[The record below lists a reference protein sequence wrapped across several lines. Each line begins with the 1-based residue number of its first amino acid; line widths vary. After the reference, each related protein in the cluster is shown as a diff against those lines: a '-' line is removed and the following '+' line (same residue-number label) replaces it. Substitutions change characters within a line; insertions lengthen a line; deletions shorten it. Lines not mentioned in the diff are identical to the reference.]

1 MQKSSAKQK
10 VEFFEYK
17 GLPLVRKGD
26 TIYYGNM
33 EDDYVV
39 MMTILKKKKFADL
52 NVASKV
58 RVQLLSTDPNAD
70 ATELVLRTSEQDGLY
85 NALDIGHIWLE
96 RQLAD

>member
-39 MMTILKKKKFADL
+39 MMTVLKKKKFADL
-52 NVASKV
+52 NVAS
-58 RVQLLSTDPNAD
+58 RLESGYDGSQCRYGISL
-70 ATELVLRTSEQDGLY
+70 EQ
-85 NALDIGHIWLE
+85 
-96 RQLAD
+96 